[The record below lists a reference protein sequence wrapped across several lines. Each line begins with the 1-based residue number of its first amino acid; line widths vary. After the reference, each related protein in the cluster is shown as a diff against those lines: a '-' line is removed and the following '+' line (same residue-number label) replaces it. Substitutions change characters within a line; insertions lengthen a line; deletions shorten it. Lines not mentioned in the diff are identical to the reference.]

1 MSQLCLEDPLGTAKI
16 CASLAA
22 DIERMG
28 YSICISSDLR
38 KLSEL
43 KVAVRNEPIAPFF
56 DPNICNLSVD
66 RTFWMSLSSSSG
78 ATAALQAYR
87 YDYVDTSLADWGPSY
102 IIGLYMLRQEMLIPT
117 HAAPPKNSIAERI
130 RGKLVYHGEFWF
142 DPHVRNR
149 QLFDSFS
156 RLGIILSLM
165 KWNPDALW
173 ALSSH
178 RMATHG
184 HLNRM
189 GYTYLEK
196 GFLRWQWASDGMD
209 PVEWLAVAERPSL
222 EQMINEVT
230 TSHRPPLL

>member
-1 MSQLCLEDPLGTAKI
+1 MSQLCLEDPLGTAKV
-16 CASLAA
+16 CSSLAA
-22 DIERMG
+22 DIERLG
-28 YSICISSDLR
+28 FSISISSDL
-38 KLSEL
+38 KKFSEA
-43 KVAVRNEPIAPFF
+43 KKTTRIEPIAPFF
-56 DPNICNLSVD
+56 DANICNLLAD
-66 RTFWMSLSSSSG
+66 RVFWMSLNSPTG
-78 ATAALQAYR
+78 TPMALQGFR

-117 HAAPPKNSIAERI
+117 HAAPPKNSIAEKI
-130 RGKLVYHGEFWF
+130 RGKLVYHGEFWA
-142 DPHVRNR
+142 DPQLRNR

-165 KWNPDALW
+165 KWNPDSLW
-173 ALSSH
+173 ALTSH

-209 PVEWLAVAERPSL
+209 PVEWLAIAERRSL
-222 EQMINEVT
+222 EQMINET
-230 TSHRPPLL
+230 TTTHYPQTT